1 MPSLTLPPPS
11 RTETRSRAIV
21 ESLARHGAR
30 VHTCARTR
38 ADVDAAVARWR
49 AEGLAV
55 TGSACDVA
63 DASSRDAFVA
73 ECASRF
79 SGSVHI
85 LVSNVGFNIRKP
97 TTEFTPEE
105 YRALMTTNLEA
116 SFALCQKFH
125 PLLKR
130 ARDAAV
136 VFNSSVASLV
146 SMQSGAVYAMTKGA
160 MNILTKYLACEW
172 APDGIR
178 VNAVAPWYINTLL
191 AKQVLKDAA
200 YKKRVTDATPA
211 GRVGEP
217 EEVGAATAFLC
228 MPAASYVTG
237 QILAVDGGFSV
248 NGWKPPAPAAVRIA
262 SCNTCDKMRRKHFFF
277 RETVDVFSLQ
287 REMCGHRRDGRAKT
301 RASRWTSRKSRG
313 RRPRF
318 SPLHL

>member
-1 MPSLTLPPPS
+1 
-11 RTETRSRAIV
+11 
-21 ESLARHGAR
+21 

-79 SGSVHI
+79 SGAVHI

-178 VNAVAPWYINTLL
+178 VNAVAPWYINTPL
-191 AKQVLKDAA
+191 AAAVLKDAA
-200 YKKRVTDATPA
+200 YKKHVTDATPA

-248 NGWKPPAPAAVRIA
+248 NGWKPPAPAAV
-262 SCNTCDKMRRKHFFF
+262 
-277 RETVDVFSLQ
+277 
-287 REMCGHRRDGRAKT
+287 AK
-301 RASRWTSRKSRG
+301 SK
-313 RRPRF
+313 
-318 SPLHL
+318 L